1 MNYVKREIQ
10 ETRFYSLL
18 FMIMDSHKYIFG
30 FKCEVYY
37 EGGDPYS
44 LSMMNYAK
52 KEIFTGTGCLL
63 IKTCFSALGFMCL
76 IFVQHT
82 YLLDLKFNFRIK

>member
-1 MNYVKREIQ
+1 
-10 ETRFYSLL
+10 
-18 FMIMDSHKYIFG
+18 MIMDSHKYIFG

-52 KEIFTGTGCLL
+52 KKIFTGCLL
-63 IKTCFSALGFMCL
+63 HANSMCFSTSGLVFYLWIVYLFVGFEIL
-76 IFVQHT
+76 FQI
-82 YLLDLKFNFRIK
+82 